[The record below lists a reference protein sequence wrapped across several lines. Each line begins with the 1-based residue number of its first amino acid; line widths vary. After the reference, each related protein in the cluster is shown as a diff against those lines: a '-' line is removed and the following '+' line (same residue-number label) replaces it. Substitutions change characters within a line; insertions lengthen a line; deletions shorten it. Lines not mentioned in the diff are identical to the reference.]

1 VIYGLGIRHV
11 GERGAQ
17 VLARALGSMDAIT
30 GASVD
35 VLQQV
40 PEIGPVLAA
49 SVREWFDEPGN
60 RELIA
65 RLGAAGVRMEVPPE
79 ERAVLATPG
88 ALTGKTYVLTGTL
101 SSMSREE
108 ATAALER
115 LGGKVAGSVSK
126 KTTAVIVGA
135 DPGSKADKAASL
147 GVPTLD
153 ETAFQA
159 LLASATPIMDR

>member
-1 VIYGLGIRHV
+1 
-11 GERGAQ
+11 
-17 VLARALGSMDAIT
+17 
-30 GASVD
+30 
-35 VLQQV
+35 
-40 PEIGPVLAA
+40 VLAA

-88 ALTGKTYVLTGTL
+88 ALTGRTYVLTGTL

-159 LLASATPIMDR
+159 LLASATPIMDG